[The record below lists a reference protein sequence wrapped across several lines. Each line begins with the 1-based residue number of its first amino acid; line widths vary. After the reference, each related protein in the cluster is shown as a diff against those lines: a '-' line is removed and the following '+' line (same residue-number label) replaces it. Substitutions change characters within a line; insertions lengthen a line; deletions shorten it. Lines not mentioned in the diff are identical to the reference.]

1 MQPAGLH
8 LLGEDFAFYLQQV
21 PGVFVSIGSASDYGL
36 HHASFNPDEALIAP
50 AADYFA
56 QLAQQALQQLNARC
70 REAIL
75 T

>member
-1 MQPAGLH
+1 MQNAGLQ

-21 PGVFVSIGSASDYGL
+21 PGAFVSLGSASEAGL

-56 QLAQQALQQLNARC
+56 RLARQALQHLTARC
-70 REAIL
+70 RAPRL
-75 T
+75 N